1 MVTSF
6 TRFIVALS
14 FLRSGLGLQSAP
26 ANLVL
31 ISLSLFMTFFV
42 IAPTF
47 DRAWQNGLK
56 PLMDNQ
62 ISQPDALA
70 AVVEPFREFML
81 GQVREKDMA
90 LFEGLSKGRFEV
102 TDRSKADLRLLIP
115 AFMISELR
123 RGFEIG
129 FLIVLPFLVIDMIVA
144 TLTMSMGM
152 MMLPPSVISLPVK
165 ILFFVL
171 IDGWNLLD
179 RKSGAFG
186 ELTRAPR
193 AQSGASLA
201 QGRAPQMARIRRG
214 RFMSILNTSVSGMQG
229 NSNWLSTISQ
239 NVANAN
245 TTGYKNVETDFSSL
259 VDQIANGEADFGG
272 VSTIRSLSTRSRG
285 VSSPPRPR
293 PTSPFRAPG
302 FLSCPT
308 PAARHI

>member
-1 MVTSF
+1 MRRAICVGTALLAASYPAAAQSVDLNALIPAGGATASGRIIELVAILTVLSVAPGLLIMVTSF

-31 ISLSLFMTFFV
+31 ISLALFMTFFV
-42 IAPTF
+42 MAPTF

-62 ISQPDALA
+62 ISQQDALA

-81 GQVREKDMA
+81 GQVRDKDMA

-152 MMLPPSVISLPVK
+152 MMLPPSVISLPIK
-165 ILFFVL
+165 IPFFVL
-171 IDGWNLLD
+171 IDGWNLLI
-179 RKSGAFG
+179 G
-186 ELTRAPR
+186 
-193 AQSGASLA
+193 
-201 QGRAPQMARIRRG
+201 
-214 RFMSILNTSVSGMQG
+214 
-229 NSNWLSTISQ
+229 
-239 NVANAN
+239 
-245 TTGYKNVETDFSSL
+245 SL
-259 VDQIANGEADFGG
+259 V
-272 VSTIRSLSTRSRG
+272 RSAS
-285 VSSPPRPR
+285 
-293 PTSPFRAPG
+293 
-302 FLSCPT
+302 
-308 PAARHI
+308 